1 MCKKPKNQKNRFKS
15 TELMQKFQFGSVFN
29 GKFSDR
35 TEPNQNILNNNLYK
49 LFQNSFF
56 SPFPLQS
63 FASSPSLSFCHKWMC
78 KAASEVDG
86 YCQVSMSFSS
96 SNPGVPP
103 LPPTLHRSIFDTS
116 PSPAKTYAR
125 SSSFGDV
132 SVDLTKEDTPN

>member
-1 MCKKPKNQKNRFKS
+1 MNRKNRFKS
-15 TELMQKFQFGSVFN
+15 TELMQKFRFGLVFD
-29 GKFSDR
+29 GKFSNR

-56 SPFPLQS
+56 SPFSLQS

-78 KAASEVDG
+78 KQHPRSTGTVNAILVT
-86 YCQVSMSFSS
+86 SS
-96 SNPGVPP
+96 SNPGLPP

>member
-1 MCKKPKNQKNRFKS
+1 MQKLTNRKNRFKP
-15 TELMQKFQFGSVFN
+15 TEPIQKFRFGSVFD

-49 LFQNSFF
+49 LFQHSFF

-78 KAASEVDG
+78 KAASKVDG
-86 YCQVSMSFSS
+86 YYQCHSRYSVFESWVAASS
-96 SNPGVPP
+96 ANYALVDF
-103 LPPTLHRSIFDTS
+103 RS

-125 SSSFGDV
+125 SSSSGDV